1 MKRMRGFGSIAGSVA
16 GIVVAI
22 LCLCIPADVTQVA
35 AQEVPGEP
43 AADLENG
50 QRFEG
55 ITAEDLL
62 REAQQQGS
70 VKIIVKLGT
79 AFRAEGELSS
89 AQDVSSQRAAIAQG
103 QDQLLAALVGH
114 RISNVKRFKY
124 VPYMAMTVD
133 DAGLAELINN
143 PAVVQIFKDEMV
155 PPALAQSVPLINADD
170 VWAAGF
176 TGTGWAVAILDS
188 GVDKTHL
195 FLDQGKVVSEAC
207 YSTTDAS
214 GVISSLCPNGQTSQ
228 TGSGAGVN
236 CPTNINGCEHGTH
249 VAGIAAGNA
258 AGTTRPDLNGV
269 AKDAS
274 IIAIQV
280 FSRIN
285 ASSVC
290 IPAGESTPCIRTF
303 SSDIGRGLERV
314 FELRSTFQIA
324 AVNMSIGGGRFT
336 SPCDAQSPLTSFIQN
351 LRSGNIASA
360 IASGNDGFMDGIQ
373 QPACISSAI
382 SVGNTSKTD
391 VVSSGSNSAFF
402 LSLLAPGTDI
412 VSALPGNRIGPLTGT
427 SMAAPHVAGAFAL
440 LRQAKLSA
448 SVDEIFSALQNTGVP
463 ITDTRNNITKP
474 RIDVKAAFDALTIG
488 AGPWALVPGGG
499 FTPSSPA
506 ATVLN
511 GNLGLFVRG
520 SDSRLYVNWLLTNNQ
535 WTGWAFVPGGG
546 LTPSTPAATVLEDDL
561 ALFVRG
567 IDDRLYV
574 NFLTGP

>member
-1 MKRMRGFGSIAGSVA
+1 MKSMPGLRSMSLSVI
-16 GIVVAI
+16 GIVAAMLF
-22 LCLCIPADVTQVA
+22 LCFPADVTQVA
-35 AQEVPGEP
+35 AQDAPGEP

-50 QRFEG
+50 QAFED
-55 ITAEDLL
+55 TTVEDLL

-89 AQDVSSQRAAIAQG
+89 AQDVLSQRAAIAQG
-103 QDQLLAALVGH
+103 QDQLLAALAGH
-114 RISNVKRFKY
+114 RISDIKRFKY

-133 DAGLAELINN
+133 EAALAELINN
-143 PAVVQIFKDEMV
+143 PAVVHIFKDEMI
-155 PPALAQSVPLINADD
+155 PLALAQSVPLINADD

-176 TGTGWAVAILDS
+176 TGTGWAVAILDT
-188 GVDKTHL
+188 GVDKTHF

-207 YSTTDAS
+207 YSTTDSS
-214 GVISSLCPNGQTSQ
+214 GSISSLCPNGQTSQ
-228 TGSGAGVN
+228 TGPGAGVN
-236 CPTNINGCEHGTH
+236 CPTNIDGCEHGTH

-285 ASSVC
+285 SFLDCFPGRLNSLY
-290 IPAGESTPCIRTF
+290 SDF
-303 SSDIGRGLERV
+303 FSDIGRGLERV

-324 AVNMSIGGGRFT
+324 AVNMSLGGGRFT

-351 LRSGNIASA
+351 LRSVNIASA
-360 IASGNDGFMDGIQ
+360 IASGNDGFTNGIS

-382 SVGNTSKTD
+382 SVGNTTKSD
-391 VVSSGSNSAFF
+391 VVSSSSNSASF

-412 VSALPGNRIGPLTGT
+412 VSALPGNRIGPITGT

-440 LRQAKLSA
+440 LRQAKPSA
-448 SVDEIFSALQNTGVP
+448 SVGEILSALQSTGVP

-474 RIDVKAAFDALTIG
+474 RINVKAAFDALRGSTG
-488 AGPWALVPGGG
+488 TWALVPGGG
-499 FTPSSPA
+499 SPLQPPRPPSWM
-506 ATVLN
+506 ATS
-511 GNLGLFVRG
+511 G
-520 SDSRLYVNWLLTNNQ
+520 SSC
-535 WTGWAFVPGGG
+535 GGQIAV
-546 LTPSTPAATVLEDDL
+546 ST
-561 ALFVRG
+561 
-567 IDDRLYV
+567 
-574 NFLTGP
+574 